1 MKGDYSLYTGNMEYY
16 YQPSPFHYEPRM
28 MELPSLLKTLQNCE
42 ATCEQMITHLLS
54 IQDSNRS
61 KQIELLRDC
70 ADICG
75 LAAKYVD
82 RKSAIAKHCAK
93 MCAMIFQTCGNECSK
108 FSDQESQMCA
118 QHCLNCAKECQML
131 AMS

>member
-1 MKGDYSLYTGNMEYY
+1 
-16 YQPSPFHYEPRM
+16 
-28 MELPSLLKTLQNCE
+28 MELPSILQTLQNCE

-54 IQDSNRS
+54 MQDSNRL

-70 ADICG
+70 TDICG
-75 LAAKYVD
+75 LTAKYVS
-82 RKSAIAKHCAK
+82 RKSPVAKHCAK
-93 MCAMIFQTCGNECSK
+93 MCAMICQTCGNECSK

-118 QHCLNCAKECQML
+118 QHCLNCAKECQMF